1 MTPKQIILPNNV
13 RREIKQAFKV
23 RLATVMKDEAM
34 RRQIVDLLVGAME
47 GAYHKLKKKEQSNS
61 PLSGTQP

>member
-13 RREIKQAFKV
+13 RREIKAAFKT
-23 RLATVMKDEAM
+23 RLSWVVHDKALRKI
-34 RRQIVDLLVGAME
+34 IVAELVGAME
-47 GAYHKLKKKEQSNS
+47 AAYHELRKKEQSNY

>member
-23 RLATVMKDEAM
+23 RLATVMQDEAM
-34 RRQIVDLLVGAME
+34 RRQIVELLVGAME
-47 GAYHKLKKKEQSNS
+47 GAYHKLKKKEQGKL

>member
-23 RLATVMKDEAM
+23 RLATVMQDEAM
-34 RRQIVDLLVGAME
+34 RRQIVELLVGAME
-47 GAYHKLKKKEQSNS
+47 GAYHKLKKKEL
-61 PLSGTQP
+61 PPIRYKTIT

>member
-23 RLATVMKDEAM
+23 RLATVMQDEAM
-34 RRQIVDLLVGAME
+34 RRQIVELLVGAME
-47 GAYHKLKKKEQSNS
+47 GAYHKLKKKEQIKNKSI
-61 PLSGTQP
+61 